1 MLWQQQ
7 CQILFPHRQ
16 QQLRALSASSPS
28 TAASNGKGRGGAK
41 NKGGAGGKIVNNAPD
56 GAVKAKTSTNN
67 SNSNGRSGGGGGGGG
82 RGKKKV
88 DPNAPLSNEHLIAE
102 LFNRRRGE
110 GGRSSG
116 GVGVTADTLEVRL
129 IVDRG
134 RNAGGESG
142 DVGEGDGDGNSDS
155 DSDSDSDDEDEGR
168 GGNDDDD
175 EDEGEESEDDDE
187 DDEDVGEDEG
197 RDAKAGRLF
206 GCASEGGGGS
216 SSPSS
221 SAAAAAMSAS
231 SSSSPSPSS
240 SSKSTNSQVTTLAHA
255 ITIAHEYSL
264 DLVGVTLASDPPVI
278 KAVDIERHLYG
289 MKRRAAKATKAKR
302 RGGGAI
308 SDRPLKEYKFRAGIA
323 EHDLA
328 RKANGMMEYLGRGHA
343 VRVTLTARQR
353 SLKDDADAIRSTLE
367 RVRELLGDKAV
378 EARGMKSN
386 DRNSYGTLLLH
397 PSKK

>member
-1 MLWQQQ
+1 
-7 CQILFPHRQ
+7 
-16 QQLRALSASSPS
+16 
-28 TAASNGKGRGGAK
+28 
-41 NKGGAGGKIVNNAPD
+41 
-56 GAVKAKTSTNN
+56 
-67 SNSNGRSGGGGGGGG
+67 
-82 RGKKKV
+82 
-88 DPNAPLSNEHLIAE
+88 
-102 LFNRRRGE
+102 
-110 GGRSSG
+110 
-116 GVGVTADTLEVRL
+116 VRL

-142 DVGEGDGDGNSDS
+142 DVGEGDGDSDS

-175 EDEGEESEDDDE
+175 EDEWEESEDDDE

-206 GCASEGGGGS
+206 DGASEGGGGS
-216 SSPSS
+216 GSSSSSSPSPSPSS
-221 SAAAAAMSAS
+221 SAAAAQSAS
-231 SSSSPSPSS
+231 SSSSSSS

-264 DLVGVTLASDPPVI
+264 DLVGVTLASNPPVI
-278 KAVDIERHLYG
+278 KAVDIERYLYD
-289 MKRRAAKATKAKR
+289 MKRRAAKAIKAKR
-302 RGGGAI
+302 RGGGGAI

-353 SLKDDADAIRSTLE
+353 SLKDDADAIRTTLE